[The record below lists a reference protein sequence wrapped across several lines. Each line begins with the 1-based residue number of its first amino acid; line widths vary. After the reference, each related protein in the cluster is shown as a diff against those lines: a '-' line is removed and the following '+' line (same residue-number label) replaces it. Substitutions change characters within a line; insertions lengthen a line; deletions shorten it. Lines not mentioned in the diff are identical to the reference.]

1 VKNMQM
7 IYETDILLRTILYQV
22 KMAESLEEA
31 ERAIK
36 VMCTK
41 DVIAAVEQEVQEGK
55 KSKKKN

>member
-1 VKNMQM
+1 MKNMQM